1 MLEELEE
8 ELSLPSNAG
17 DSNEGVKMKL
27 YLCDHHLATICK
39 QNKNGERTLVALPRF
54 IMNDN

>member
-27 YLCDHHLATICK
+27 YLCDHYLASICK
-39 QNKNGERTLVALPRF
+39 TEQEWRKNSCSITSFHYE
-54 IMNDN
+54 